1 MRDNVKVDWWL
12 AGICS
17 ARTFTYT
24 VAMTYAA
31 ALPILQLE
39 WGMTA
44 SKAGS
49 IASAHQIGYAV
60 SLFIFSSL
68 ADRVG
73 PKPLYLGSVLASGF
87 FALVFAFFASGYLS
101 ALILYT
107 ILAFSLGGTY
117 TTGLMILADQYPA
130 RKRGMAAGFFI
141 ASTSLGYVMSL
152 GLSGLT
158 IPLGGYRLSFLVTC
172 ICPVVGAILSWA
184 TLINTRVSP
193 VRRQKKHRFKKE
205 ILENKPAMLLI
216 GGYTFHNWELLGM
229 WAWTPAFLASW
240 LAMNGTG
247 ELSSAT
253 GFGSYL
259 AASFHMAGLIASFTM
274 GSLSDRLG
282 RVRVIMI
289 LSGISTVCSFVF
301 GWSIGWPLIVV
312 IGIGF
317 VYAFS
322 SLGDSPVLSAALTE
336 VVTPSY
342 LGTAFG
348 IRSLLGFG
356 AGAIS
361 PLVFGVVLD
370 WTNPV
375 RMDGSY
381 YSSWG
386 WSFVMLGLAGLCAL
400 LTAFKLGR
408 IHKE

>member
-1 MRDNVKVDWWL
+1 MRENVRIDWWL

-24 VAMTYAA
+24 VTMTYAA
-31 ALPILQLE
+31 ALPILQME

-49 IASAHQIGYAV
+49 IASAHQIGYAI
-60 SLFIFSSL
+60 SLFVFSSL

-73 PKPLYLGSVLASGF
+73 PKPLYLGSILASGF
-87 FALVFAFFASGYLS
+87 FSLCFAIFATGYVSALV
-101 ALILYT
+101 LYT
-107 ILAFSLGGTY
+107 LIALALGGTY
-117 TTGLMILADQYPA
+117 TTGLMILADKYPVQ
-130 RKRGMAAGFFI
+130 RRGMATGFFI
-141 ASTSLGYVMSL
+141 ASTSLGYILSL

-172 ICPVVGAILSWA
+172 LCPVVGAILSWL

-193 VRRQKKHRFKKE
+193 VRREKQQGFKKE
-205 ILENKPAMLLI
+205 VLGNRPAMLLI

-247 ELSSAT
+247 TLSSAA
-253 GFGSYL
+253 GFGSYI
-259 AASFHMAGLIASFTM
+259 AASFHLAGLIASFTM

-282 RVRVIMI
+282 RVRLIMV

-301 GWSIGWPLIVV
+301 GWTIGWPLI
-312 IGIGF
+312 F
-317 VYAFS
+317 VMAVGLIYAFS

-348 IRSLLGFG
+348 FRSLLGFG

-361 PLVFGVVLD
+361 PFVFGIVLD
-370 WTNPV
+370 WTNPLRV
-375 RMDGSY
+375 ADSY
-381 YSSWG
+381 YANWG
-386 WSFVMLGLAGLCAL
+386 WSFTVLGLAGLCAVFA
-400 LTAFKLGR
+400 AFRLRR
-408 IHKE
+408 IYK

>member
-1 MRDNVKVDWWL
+1 VRGNVRVDWWL

-49 IASAHQIGYAV
+49 IASAHQIGYAI
-60 SLFIFSSL
+60 SLFVFSSL

-73 PKPLYLGSVLASGF
+73 PKPLYLGSILASGF
-87 FALVFAFFASGYLS
+87 FSLCFAIFAKSYVS
-101 ALILYT
+101 ALFLYT
-107 ILAFSLGGTY
+107 LVAIALGGTY
-117 TTGLMILADQYPA
+117 TTGLMILADQSPV
-130 RKRGMAAGFFI
+130 RKRGMATGFFI
-141 ASTSLGYVMSL
+141 ASTSLGYILSL
-152 GLSGLT
+152 GLSGLA

-172 ICPVVGAILSWA
+172 LCPVVGAILSWF
-184 TLINTRVSP
+184 TLVNTRVSP

-205 ILENKPAMLLI
+205 VLGNRPAMLLI

-229 WAWTPAFLASW
+229 WAWTPAFLAIW
-240 LAMNGTG
+240 LAMKGTG
-247 ELSSAT
+247 ELSSAV
-253 GFGSYL
+253 GFGSYM
-259 AASFHMAGLIASFTM
+259 AASFHLAGLIASFTM

-282 RVRVIMI
+282 RVRVIMV
-289 LSGISTVCSFVF
+289 LSGISTACSFIF

-312 IGIGF
+312 IGIGL

-361 PLVFGVVLD
+361 PLVFGVILD

-375 RMDGSY
+375 KMYGSY
-381 YSSWG
+381 YSTWG
-386 WSFVMLGLAGLCAL
+386 WSFVMLGFAGLCAVFA
-400 LTAFKLGR
+400 AFRLGR

>member
-1 MRDNVKVDWWL
+1 VRIDWWL

-49 IASAHQIGYAV
+49 IASAHQIGYAI
-60 SLFIFSSL
+60 SLFVFSSL

-87 FALVFAFFASGYLS
+87 FSLAFAFFARGYLS
-101 ALILYT
+101 TLILYT
-107 ILAFSLGGTY
+107 LLALSLGGTY
-117 TTGLMILADQYPA
+117 TTGLMIIADQYPV
-130 RKRGMAAGFFI
+130 RRRGMATGFFI
-141 ASTSLGYVMSL
+141 ASTSLGYILSL

-172 ICPVVGAILSWA
+172 LCPVAGAIIAWFTLA
-184 TLINTRVSP
+184 TTRVSP
-193 VRRQKKHRFKKE
+193 VRRQKQHRFTKE
-205 ILENKPAMLLI
+205 VLGNRPAMLLI

-240 LAMNGTG
+240 LVMNGTG
-247 ELSSAT
+247 ALSSAA
-253 GFGSYL
+253 GFGSYV
-259 AASFHMAGLIASFTM
+259 AASFHVAGLIASFTM

-282 RVRVIMI
+282 RARVIMV
-289 LSGISTVCSFVF
+289 LSGISTICSFIF
-301 GWSIGWPLIVV
+301 GWSIGWPLILVMA
-312 IGIGF
+312 IGL

-361 PLVFGVVLD
+361 PFVFGLILD

-375 RMDGSY
+375 KMDGSY
-381 YSSWG
+381 YSTWG

-400 LTAFKLGR
+400 LAAFKLGR

>member
-60 SLFIFSSL
+60 SLFVFSSL

-130 RKRGMAAGFFI
+130 RKRGMATGFFI
-141 ASTSLGYVMSL
+141 ASTSLGYVLSL

-158 IPLGGYRLSFLVTC
+158 IPLGGYRLSFLVTG
-172 ICPVVGAILSWA
+172 ICPIVGAILSWV
-184 TLINTRVSP
+184 TLVNTRMSP

-205 ILENKPAMLLI
+205 ILENRPAMLLI
-216 GGYTFHNWELLGM
+216 GGYTCHNWELLGM

-259 AASFHMAGLIASFTM
+259 AAAFHVVGLIASFTM

-289 LSGISTVCSFVF
+289 LSGISTVCSFIF

-375 RMDGSY
+375 RMGGSY
-381 YSSWG
+381 YSTWG
-386 WSFVMLGLAGLCAL
+386 WSFVILGLAGLCAVL
-400 LTAFKLGR
+400 AAFKLGR